1 MSDSTGDK
9 TSPRTTSD
17 TSSNHQSGNQSKVQP
32 KNSKDSTQSE
42 SKNPLKRLKTDP
54 LIFTVATGFTVFFV
68 AVTVILGETARNAYS
83 AASGWVTDNLGW
95 LFIGGISVALIY
107 LIAIFVSRYGRIKLG
122 DDDDEPEYNIAEWF
136 GMLFAGG
143 TGSMLMFWG
152 VAEPLNHAFNPPF
165 GGGAM
170 TREAQNTAM
179 GFTIYHLGIHMW
191 VIMALPGL
199 ALGYFIYKRHLPP
212 RVSSIFAPILG
223 AKIYSWPGK
232 LIDAVAI
239 IGTIF
244 GIAVSVGMGAL
255 QINSGA
261 ARVLGLPENSFIQLL
276 LILAIIIL
284 ASISV
289 ARGLDKGIKML
300 SNINIWAAMALMVF
314 VLLMG
319 PTLTLLRQVVD
330 TAGVYLDILPR
341 IMFWTD
347 SYDVN
352 PEWDQGAWTVF
363 YWAWTICWSPFVG
376 MFVARISRGRT
387 VREFIAGVIALPTIV
402 AIIWFSIF
410 GRAGFWLENQQPGI
424 LTEPVVEGGDPSPA
438 LFILLEQFPLTT
450 IVSVFSLLVILIF
463 FVTSIDSA
471 AMVTDMMSTGEENKS
486 PTFYRVLWGVLIGA
500 VSAAV
505 LLIAGEVALEALQSV
520 VIVIGVPFFLLLF
533 VMMYSLL
540 KGMSD
545 DLMAVANP
553 VTRQWAK
560 TDTPEKL
567 EKHEAAPAPGYDD
580 EGNELPR
587 LEYAYDDEGR
597 LVIDSDVVISGDIE
611 YSGEANS
618 SAAADDTAEATK
630 DHKKKPR

>member
-1 MSDSTGDK
+1 MGSQQTPQQK
-9 TSPRTTSD
+9 TTEKQTKRSR
-17 TSSNHQSGNQSKVQP
+17 
-32 KNSKDSTQSE
+32 
-42 SKNPLKRLKTDP
+42 NPLQKLHTDP
-54 LIFTVATGFTVFFV
+54 LIFLTAMGFTVLFV
-68 AVTVILGETARNAYS
+68 GITVALGPTARDIYS
-83 AASGWVTDNLGW
+83 TASNWVTTNLGW
-95 LFIGGISVALIY
+95 LFIGGVSASLIY
-107 LIAIFVSRYGRIKLG
+107 LAAIFASRYGRIRLG
-122 DDDDEPEYNIAEWF
+122 DDDDEPEYNLAEWF

-152 VAEPLNHAFNPPF
+152 IAEPLNHAYNPPF
-165 GGGAM
+165 GGEPM

-179 GFTIYHLGIHMW
+179 AFTVYHIGMHMW

-223 AKIYSWPGK
+223 ARIYSWPGK

-261 ARVLGLPENSFIQLL
+261 ARVLGLPENSMVQ
-276 LILAIIIL
+276 LILIAIIIII

-300 SNINIWAAMALMVF
+300 SNVNIWAAMGLMVF

-319 PTLTLLRQVVD
+319 PTLTLLRQIVD
-330 TAGVYLDILPR
+330 TAGIYIDTLPR

-352 PEWDQGAWTVF
+352 PNWKQGAWTVF

-387 VREFIAGVIALPTIV
+387 VREFIGGVIALPTIV
-402 AIIWFSIF
+402 AVIWFSVF
-410 GRAGFWLENQQPGI
+410 GRAGFELENEHPGI
-424 LTEPVVEGGDPSPA
+424 LTKPVVEGGDPSPS
-438 LFILLEQFPLTT
+438 LFILLEQYPLAS
-450 IVSVFSLLVILIF
+450 VMSVFALLVILIF

-471 AMVTDMMSTGEENKS
+471 AMVTDMMSTGEENKA
-486 PTFYRVLWGVLIGA
+486 PTFYRVLWGVMIGA
-500 VSAAV
+500 VAAAV
-505 LLIAGEVALEALQSV
+505 LLISGEIALEALQSV
-520 VIVIGVPFFLLLF
+520 VIVIGVPFFFIHF
-533 VMMYSLL
+533 VMMYSLF

-545 DLMAVANP
+545 DHMAVRNP
-553 VTRQWAK
+553 VTRQWGK

-567 EKHEAAPAPGYDD
+567 EAYEAAPAPGYDA
-580 EGNELPR
+580 EGNELPA
-587 LEYAYDDEGR
+587 LEYEYDDDGR
-597 LVIDSDVVISGDIE
+597 LVIKSDVVIHGDMGVTGESDFDAEYVEQDSDSGSGSGDIR
-611 YSGEANS
+611 A
-618 SAAADDTAEATK
+618 
-630 DHKKKPR
+630 H

>member
-1 MSDSTGDK
+1 MGSTETPQVNK
-9 TSPRTTSD
+9 
-17 TSSNHQSGNQSKVQP
+17 QEKKSGGFL
-32 KNSKDSTQSE
+32 KNL
-42 SKNPLKRLKTDP
+42 PTDP
-54 LIFTVATGFTVFFV
+54 LIFTTAMGFIVLFV
-68 AVTVILGETARNAYS
+68 AVTVALGDTARDAYS
-83 AASGWVTDNLGW
+83 AASDWVTSNLGW
-95 LFIGGISVALIY
+95 LFIGGVSASFIFLIG
-107 LIAIFVSRYGRIKLG
+107 LFVSRYGRIQLG
-122 DDDDEPEYNIAEWF
+122 DDDEEPEYTIAEWF

-165 GGGAM
+165 GDEPM
-170 TREAQNTAM
+170 SREAQNTAM
-179 GFTIYHLGIHMW
+179 AFTIYHLGIHMW

-212 RVSSIFAPILG
+212 RVSSIFAPLLG
-223 AKIYSWPGK
+223 ARIYSWPGK

-239 IGTIF
+239 IGTVV

-261 ARVLGLPENSFIQLL
+261 ARVIGTPENSMVQ
-276 LILAIIIL
+276 LILIAIIIVI

-289 ARGLDKGIKML
+289 ARGLDKGIKVL
-300 SNINIWAAMALMVF
+300 SNANIWAAMALMVF

-319 PTLTLLRQVVD
+319 PTLTLLRQTVD
-330 TAGVYLDILPR
+330 TTGVYLDALPR

-352 PEWDQGAWTVF
+352 PNWKQGAWTVF

-387 VREFIAGVIALPTIV
+387 VRQFIAGVIALPTIV
-402 AIIWFSIF
+402 SIMWFSIF
-410 GRAGFWLENQQPGI
+410 GRAGFELENEQPGI
-424 LTEPVVEGGDPSPA
+424 LTKPVVEGGDPSPA

-450 IVSVFSLLVILIF
+450 LVSVFALLVIMIF

-471 AMVTDMMSTGEENKS
+471 SMVMDMMSTGEENKA
-486 PTFYRVLWGVLIGA
+486 PTFYRVLWGVMIGA
-500 VSAAV
+500 VAASL
-505 LLIAGEVALEALQSV
+505 LLISGETALEALQSA
-520 VIVIGVPFFLLLF
+520 VIVIGVPFFFLHF
-533 VMMYSLL
+533 VMMYSLV

-545 DLMAVANP
+545 DHMAVRKP
-553 VTRQWAK
+553 VTRQWEK

-567 EKHEAAPAPGYDD
+567 EKHEAAPAPGYDE

-587 LEYAYDDEGR
+587 FEYTHDDEGR
-597 LVIDSDVVISGDIE
+597 LVIQSDVVVEGE
-611 YSGEANS
+611 FESGEKS
-618 SAAADDTAEATK
+618 ESEGPEESGTK
-630 DHKKKPR
+630 SES

>member
-1 MSDSTGDK
+1 MG
-9 TSPRTTSD
+9 
-17 TSSNHQSGNQSKVQP
+17 
-32 KNSKDSTQSE
+32 STQTPQANTQEKKSGGFL
-42 SKNPLKRLKTDP
+42 KNLPTDP
-54 LIFTVATGFTVFFV
+54 LIFTTAMGFIVLFV
-68 AVTVILGETARNAYS
+68 AVTVALGDTARDAYS
-83 AASGWVTDNLGW
+83 AASEWVTSNLGW
-95 LFIGGISVALIY
+95 LFIGGVSVSFIFLIG
-107 LIAIFVSRYGRIKLG
+107 LFVSRYGRIQLG
-122 DDDDEPEYNIAEWF
+122 DDDEEPQYTIAEWF

-165 GGGAM
+165 GDEPM
-170 TREAQNTAM
+170 SREAQNTAM
-179 GFTIYHLGIHMW
+179 AFTIYHLGIHMW

-212 RVSSIFAPILG
+212 RVSSIFAPLLG
-223 AKIYSWPGK
+223 TRIYSWPGK

-239 IGTIF
+239 IGTVV

-261 ARVLGLPENSFIQLL
+261 ARVIGTPENSMVQ
-276 LILAIIIL
+276 LILIAIIIVI

-289 ARGLDKGIKML
+289 ARGLDKGIKVL
-300 SNINIWAAMALMVF
+300 SNANIWAAMALMVF

-319 PTLTLLRQVVD
+319 PTLTLLRQTVD
-330 TAGVYLDILPR
+330 TTGVYLDALPR

-352 PEWDQGAWTVF
+352 PNWKQGAWTVF

-387 VREFIAGVIALPTIV
+387 VRQFIAGVIALPTIV
-402 AIIWFSIF
+402 SIMWFSIF
-410 GRAGFWLENQQPGI
+410 GRAGFELENEQPGI

-438 LFILLEQFPLTT
+438 LFILLEQYPLATL
-450 IVSVFSLLVILIF
+450 VSVFALFVIMIF

-471 AMVTDMMSTGEENKS
+471 SMVMDMMSTGEENKA
-486 PTFYRVLWGVLIGA
+486 PTFYRVLWGVMIGA
-500 VSAAV
+500 VAASL
-505 LLIAGEVALEALQSV
+505 LLISGETALEALQSA
-520 VIVIGVPFFLLLF
+520 VIVIGVPFFFLHF
-533 VMMYSLL
+533 IMMYSLV

-545 DLMAVANP
+545 DHMAVRKP
-553 VTRQWAK
+553 VTRQWSK

-567 EKHEAAPAPGYDD
+567 EKHEAAPAPGYDE

-587 LEYAYDDEGR
+587 FEYTYDEDGR
-597 LVIDSDVVISGDIE
+597 LVIQSDVVVEGE
-611 YSGEANS
+611 FESGEKS
-618 SAAADDTAEATK
+618 ESESPEESGTK
-630 DHKKKPR
+630 SES